1 MKGSSVLKAFVVL
14 LAVVFIGNQ
23 IISSAYKPVK
33 TESAVFYTVADGL
46 NITGIIIRN
55 EILVKYD
62 GSGVMHYVT
71 PDGNRVAKQG
81 VIANIYDTASASIMV
96 SEIEEIKNKISDLE
110 DILSFN
116 DIEAVNLELI
126 KQKVEEKTNEF
137 ITSTANG
144 NYSKVDE
151 KAYQLLASINRMQSA
166 LGTSAD
172 FSVQLAALNA
182 RLTELNASL
191 PQVKGQITAAE
202 SGYFVSKTDGY
213 ETVLSS
219 NALDDITPEFLKTA
233 DPKEASSGVIGKIVS
248 DYEWY
253 IAANISINQSL
264 NYKVGDSLKLLTS
277 VQSSPELKVTVKQIN
292 ISENGSDAVVIFS
305 CNEMN
310 SELATMRSGPM
321 TVVKAEYSGLRV
333 AKSAL
338 RVVDGERGVYV
349 LSGMQINFVPV
360 EILYSNDSI
369 MICKKDN
376 DSRLKLYDR
385 VVVKGRNLYDGK
397 IIS

>member
-14 LAVVFIGNQ
+14 LAVVFIINQ
-23 IISSAYKPVK
+23 IISSVYKPVK
-33 TESAVFYTVADGL
+33 TESAVFYTVSDGL

-55 EILVKYD
+55 EFLVEYT
-62 GSGVMHYVT
+62 GNGVMHYVT
-71 PDGNRVAKQG
+71 PDGHRVAKQG
-81 VIANIYDTASASIMV
+81 VIANVYDTAAASIMV
-96 SEIEEIKNKISDLE
+96 SEIEEITNKISDLQ

-116 DIEAVNLELI
+116 DIEAVNLDLI

-137 ITSTANG
+137 IVATANG
-144 NYSKVDE
+144 DYSKVDE

-166 LGTSAD
+166 LGTNTD
-172 FSVQLAALNA
+172 FSVQLTALNA

-202 SGYFVSKTDGY
+202 SGYFVSKTDGF
-213 ETVLSS
+213 ETVFSG
-219 NALDDITPEFLKTA
+219 NALDEITPEHLNSAT
-233 DPKEASSGVIGKIVS
+233 PKENGSNVIGKIVS

-253 IAANISINQSL
+253 IATNVSINQSL
-264 NYKVGDSLKLLTS
+264 NYKVGDTLKLLTS
-277 VQSSPELKVTVKQIN
+277 VQSSPELTVTVKQIN
-292 ISENGSDAVVIFS
+292 ISENGSEAVVVFS

-333 AKSAL
+333 SKSAL

-369 MICKKDN
+369 IICKKNN

-397 IIS
+397 IVS